1 MTGPAN
7 DQDETATSGKLKLG
21 IHPDASV
28 KKRYSHSGGYCWI
41 SEKNPSSANVSV
53 YRGSIF
59 EASTHTPTQILKLMY
74 HWCCQTTVTNVKQW
88 VKVDDHSVNFYWK
101 LMRSLC
107 VGTVQNELVNLG
119 GANKIVEIGV
129 ISLGTTQGNAREVK
143 VEVLGVM
150 ERATGKLRL
159 KATEPVKGAS
169 SDERFTRIFEPI
181 PLWIDHDSKII
192 TDFSIDKEHLSRLGY
207 NNVQQGSYT
216 TNDMVMEYLKKVVP
230 KMFQVLPLI
239 LPYLLFAFTE
249 FYCHS
254 VKIN

>member
-1 MTGPAN
+1 MTRPAN

-129 ISLGTTQGNAREVK
+129 ISLGTTQGNARS
-143 VEVLGVM
+143 G
-150 ERATGKLRL
+150 
-159 KATEPVKGAS
+159 
-169 SDERFTRIFEPI
+169 
-181 PLWIDHDSKII
+181 H
-192 TDFSIDKEHLSRLGY
+192 
-207 NNVQQGSYT
+207 
-216 TNDMVMEYLKKVVP
+216 
-230 KMFQVLPLI
+230 
-239 LPYLLFAFTE
+239 
-249 FYCHS
+249 
-254 VKIN
+254 